1 MKRPL
6 LAVCLAIACV
16 IAFGYWFDPPPLQD
30 KVPAGTEELIIYGRV
45 DRKENR
51 VSYGK
56 EQLILYLSDYLLY
69 SSDSWPDLHLLQ
81 AKSTNQKENQIMC
94 YIPCENLQWEEGS
107 YREPKIGAFVLV
119 QGWPQEFHRPTNPG
133 EFDSRLYYAA
143 LGIDFSVKK
152 GKVLWEGDSYHPFKE
167 GLWQLRCYWQERLDK
182 VLPADGASVMKTMLL
197 GEKGALDGELKSLY
211 QDGGIA
217 HILAISGLHI
227 SMIGMGLYKLLRRR
241 GVPIW
246 CAAFIGGIFI
256 YFYGIMTGEGVS
268 AGRAVGMFLVRMLAE
283 ILGRGYDMLTALGLL
298 LLCMLCR
305 QPLYV
310 YHSGFLLS
318 FLALFGIGF
327 LRPALEKGKWEKRGT
342 GRYREG
348 WKKGLYKVAMGA
360 KENFLTGLSV
370 TLVTLPVTFLFFY
383 ELPVYGVFLNL
394 LVLPLMPAV
403 MYMGMGLLILPEGR
417 WLQIPSALLTLVL
430 EVVEWLCRQSLD
442 VPGQM
447 LVRGKPESWQ
457 MAVYVLLLVGTVLGK
472 HWKFPRRS
480 RVAMLCIAVFIL
492 CVKYPRDGQITFLDV
507 GQGDCICIQT
517 AEGGAY
523 LVDCGSSS
531 ETDVGK
537 YVVAPFLKS
546 EGISHLE
553 AVIITHPDEDHCNGL
568 EGMLTEGYAGKIG
581 VLLLPDIL
589 QERKSEEYLELENMA
604 VTYGIPVGY
613 LSAGMTWQDGGMTF
627 TCLHP
632 EKGYGE
638 DTEGMESNEYSV
650 VLHIEKGNFSAL
662 LTGDV
667 EGEGEESLREMLM
680 AAGIDKVTV
689 LKVAHHGSRYAT
701 TEEFFGVLDA
711 DVAIISCGADNSY
724 GHPHPELLKRLKDEN
739 MVILTT
745 PEYGAVRME
754 FGDGGEISVQC
765 FGD

>member
-16 IAFGYWFDPPPLQD
+16 IALGYWFYPPPLQD
-30 KVPAGTEELIIYGRV
+30 RVPAGAEEIIIYGRV

-81 AKSTNQKENQIMC
+81 AKSTNQEENQIMC
-94 YIPCENLQWEEGS
+94 YIPCEDLQWEEGS
-107 YREPKIGAFVLV
+107 YREPKMGAFVLV
-119 QGWPQEFHRPTNPG
+119 QGKPQEFHRATNPG
-133 EFDSRLYYAA
+133 AFDSRLYYAT

-152 GKVLWEGDSYHPFKE
+152 GKVLWEGDSYNIYRE
-167 GLWQLRCYWQERLDK
+167 VLWKLRCHWQERLDK
-182 VLPADGASVMKTMLL
+182 VLPADEAAVTKTMLL
-197 GEKGALDGELKSLY
+197 GERGTLDSELKSLY

-227 SMIGMGLYKLLRRR
+227 SMIGMGLYKLLRRVGIPVWCSALMS
-241 GVPIW
+241 GV
-246 CAAFIGGIFI
+246 FI
-256 YFYGIMTGEGVS
+256 YSYGVMTGEGVS

-305 QPLYV
+305 QPLYA

-348 WKKGLYKVAMGA
+348 WKKWLHTMAIGVR
-360 KENFLTGLSV
+360 ENFLTGLSV

-383 ELPVYGVFLNL
+383 EIPVYSVFLNL

-403 MYMGMGLLILPEGR
+403 MYMGMGLLFLPEGP
-417 WLQIPSALLTLVL
+417 WLQLPSVLLTIVL
-430 EVVEWLCRQSLD
+430 DVVEWLCRQSLD
-442 VPGQM
+442 IPGQM

-457 MAVYVLLLVGTVLGK
+457 IVVYVLLLVGTVLGK
-472 HWKFPRRS
+472 RWKFPRRG
-480 RVAMLCIAVFIL
+480 RVAMLCVAVFIL
-492 CVKYPRDGQITFLDV
+492 CMKCPGGGQITFLDV

-517 AEGGAY
+517 AEGNTY

-531 ETDVGK
+531 ENSVGK

-553 AVIITHPDEDHCNGL
+553 AVIVTHPDEDHCNGL
-568 EGMLTEGYAGKIG
+568 AGMLIEGYAGKIG
-581 VLLLPDIL
+581 VLLLPDIPP
-589 QERKSEEYLELENMA
+589 ESKSEEYFELENLA
-604 VTYGIPVGY
+604 LAHGIPIGY
-613 LSAGMTWQDGGMTF
+613 LSAGMWWQDGEMRF

-632 EKGYGE
+632 GKNCVGAGE
-638 DTEGMESNEYSV
+638 EPDSNEYSV
-650 VLHIEKGNFSAL
+650 VLHIESGNFSAL

-667 EGEGEESLREMLM
+667 EGEGEERLREMLM

-689 LKVAHHGSRYAT
+689 LKVAHHGSRYST
-701 TEEFFGVLDA
+701 TKDFLGALDA
-711 DVAIISCGADNSY
+711 EVAIISCGADNSY
-724 GHPHPELLKRLKDEN
+724 GHPHPELIRRLLDEN
-739 MVILTT
+739 MLILSTS
-745 PEYGAVRME
+745 EYGAVE
-754 FGDGGEISVQC
+754 IEYGAGDEISVQY
-765 FGD
+765 FGE